1 MRLNRCW
8 VWLVGVAGLFAARPG
23 HALPV
28 YARQFG
34 VKCTACHTVP
44 PALNNFGLAF
54 KANFYNWP
62 GKQGPKP
69 KDPTKYFPVSGIAEF
84 SLEKSFTED
93 HTTADFRE
101 LEFFASSGFKL
112 TNRYRGGFFL
122 NAVGVTTD
130 DEEEAGGIEN
140 AFVALPFA
148 GKSGEFAVTA
158 GQFMPFM
165 YQWNPLTELTDSA
178 PAALEG
184 PVFTR
189 GRGGIRDEEGAFS
202 FLGATPGVRL
212 DYFDRRG
219 QGTADGTYL
228 TLGIPFRGGLAFND
242 TSDWGGAN
250 GVFLHG
256 FRRWGWNSL
265 GAFAYT
271 QAGQHLEGLVGTYA
285 VRPDLRLMGIGAIGH
300 DREGITRR
308 LAAEAEYLPNPY
320 LGISGR
326 LEVTGGSHD
335 DVAPVFAV
343 TYYPLQQHYVR
354 LTGEVVE
361 RKGERGFFLIGR
373 GQF

>member
-1 MRLNRCW
+1 MRFQRVWL
-8 VWLVGVAGLFAARPG
+8 WLVGAVLLTAPKPG
-23 HALPV
+23 HALPI
-28 YARQFG
+28 YARQYG
-34 VKCTACHTVP
+34 VKCTACHVVP

-62 GKQGPKP
+62 GNGGPKQ
-69 KDPTKYFPVSGIAEF
+69 KALTKYFPVSGIAEY
-84 SLEKSFTED
+84 SLEKSFTEN
-93 HTTADFRE
+93 HATAVFRE
-101 LEFFASSGFKL
+101 LELFASSGFRL
-112 TNRYRGGFFL
+112 SDRFQGGFFL
-122 NAVGVTTD
+122 NTVAYTSD
-130 DEEEAGGIEN
+130 DEEKAGSIEN

-148 GKSGEFAVTA
+148 GKSGQFAVTA

-184 PVFTR
+184 PIFSRR
-189 GRGGIRDEEGAFS
+189 GNDDFSFS
-202 FLGATPGVRL
+202 FLGASPGVRL

-219 QGTADGTYL
+219 QGTADGNYL
-228 TLGIPFRGGLAFND
+228 TVGVPFRGSLAFND
-242 TSDWGGAN
+242 SSDWGASN

-256 FRRWGWNSL
+256 FRRWGWSSV

-271 QAGQHLEGLVGTYA
+271 NAGQHLEGLIATHA
-285 VRPDLRLMGIGAIGH
+285 LRPDLRLMGIGALGH
-300 DREGITRR
+300 DRDGSTRR
-308 LAAEAEYLPNPY
+308 LALEAEYLPNPY
-320 LGISGR
+320 LGLSGR

-343 TYYPLQQHYVR
+343 TYYPAKQHYVR